1 LCCSGARTTEATQLD
16 AGLGSRQAREGRLTQ
31 ARFEHVAGG
40 ELEAQCLH
48 MLILKKLNSRAGI
61 LCAADEAGHR
71 SDDLHQWEIKMEHWA
86 ARYVRG

>member
-1 LCCSGARTTEATQLD
+1 
-16 AGLGSRQAREGRLTQ
+16 
-31 ARFEHVAGG
+31 
-40 ELEAQCLH
+40 